1 MSGLVFFLV
10 LELQATLLGINLKR
24 GCFEKVQAKQYK
36 WANEDFWSFF

>member
-10 LELQATLLGINLKR
+10 LELQATLLGILKC